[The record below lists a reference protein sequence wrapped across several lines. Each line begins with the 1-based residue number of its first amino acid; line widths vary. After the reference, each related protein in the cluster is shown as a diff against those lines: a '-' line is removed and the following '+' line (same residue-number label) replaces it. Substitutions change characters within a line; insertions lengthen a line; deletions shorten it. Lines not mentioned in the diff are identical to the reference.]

1 MFRGY
6 WSARPSLDI
15 CQRPSFAHQ
24 LSARAAAQR
33 ATPGQ
38 NVTLDDV
45 RRAPTGERRGTLSVD
60 LGSPDDTR
68 AVTELASCFGPMSL
82 ILASAEHCSD
92 TKSKDNSELRSEGGN
107 SKQAGCPL
115 LAGGPVRW
123 AQLQTYLLGTAVRPR
138 SGASGLAAP
147 RPCLAPRGGTP
158 QQKGGLPAGRR
169 RLMRL
174 AALGLWVASVRAQDD
189 GVQDLIAQVNYRL
202 TALCQ
207 THAQSTARAP

>member
-24 LSARAAAQR
+24 LSAAQR

-38 NVTLDDV
+38 NVTLDDL
-45 RRAPTGERRGTLSVD
+45 ERRGTLSVD

-68 AVTELASCFGPMSL
+68 AELAACFGPSFL
-82 ILASAEHCSD
+82 PQQNSD

-107 SKQAGCPL
+107 SKSWLPLVGGC
-115 LAGGPVRW
+115 ASHARW
-123 AQLQTYLLGTAVRPR
+123 AQAYLPAGLER
-138 SGASGLAAP
+138 GASGLAAP

-189 GVQDLIAQVNYRL
+189 GVQDLIAQVN
-202 TALCQ
+202 
-207 THAQSTARAP
+207 

>member
-60 LGSPDDTR
+60 LGSPNGDTR
-68 AVTELASCFGPMSL
+68 AELAACFGPLPQQNS
-82 ILASAEHCSD
+82 CSD

-107 SKQAGCPL
+107 SKSWLPLVGGC
-115 LAGGPVRW
+115 ASHARW
-123 AQLQTYLLGTAVRPR
+123 AQAYLPRPGSSAARVWPRCSAAVPRASRRHAAAEGWSTGRKKKADAACSARPVGCVCPR
-138 SGASGLAAP
+138 SGRRCPGPYRSG
-147 RPCLAPRGGTP
+147 
-158 QQKGGLPAGRR
+158 K
-169 RLMRL
+169 
-174 AALGLWVASVRAQDD
+174 LG
-189 GVQDLIAQVNYRL
+189 
-202 TALCQ
+202 
-207 THAQSTARAP
+207 

>member
-92 TKSKDNSELRSEGGN
+92 TKSKDNSELRSDLRGATR
-107 SKQAGCPL
+107 SKLVAPCWR
-115 LAGGPVRW
+115 VRI
-123 AQLQTYLLGTAVRPR
+123 ACALGTGLSPGRARARRVWPRCSAAVPRASRRHAAAEGWSTGRKKKADAACSARPVGCVCPR
-138 SGASGLAAP
+138 SGRRCPGPYRSGKL
-147 RPCLAPRGGTP
+147 
-158 QQKGGLPAGRR
+158 
-169 RLMRL
+169 
-174 AALGLWVASVRAQDD
+174 
-189 GVQDLIAQVNYRL
+189 
-202 TALCQ
+202 
-207 THAQSTARAP
+207 